1 MPLSVSQ
8 SKIPR
13 CTSWQG
19 YKRPLQLEDVFDL
32 APPDRAEE
40 VAKEFDRRWDKQLQ
54 KKATGGKPS
63 LVRATLCEH
72 HALNV
77 VSVAQNDVL
86 SHANTF
92 VTARDNLPG
101 CLLHAL

>member
-1 MPLSVSQ
+1 MPCSVSPIICGHQ
-8 SKIPR
+8 FRR
-13 CTSWQG
+13 CTLRQG

-63 LVRATLCEH
+63 LVRDALCQQR
-72 HALNV
+72 ALH
-77 VSVAQNDVL
+77 VL
-86 SHANTF
+86 
-92 VTARDNLPG
+92 
-101 CLLHAL
+101 CLHDMLVLMNSQQA